1 MSKIIIL
8 STLVLTFGSESIIC
22 KKITPA
28 VRRILRADE
37 ILCGRENGLILTTNE
52 RNVNG
57 VILGSLNM
65 SYYIISLN
73 LWIGIKTNEIPTLNL
88 EQAMDPIIISNIT
101 MPFGNRVLRI
111 IQLRPAH
118 GNITIFVGGSNAM
131 FNESVSGK
139 FTVISDRT
147 MPYILQHN
155 GTRINL

>member
-8 STLVLTFGSESIIC
+8 STLVLTFGFVGANTESIIC

-88 EQAMDPIIISNIT
+88 EQAMDPIII
-101 MPFGNRVLRI
+101 LRI

-139 FTVISDRT
+139 FTVISDRS
-147 MPYILQHN
+147 
-155 GTRINL
+155 TRINL

>member
-8 STLVLTFGSESIIC
+8 STLVLTFGFVGANTESIIC

-88 EQAMDPIIISNIT
+88 EQAMDPIII
-101 MPFGNRVLRI
+101 LRI

>member
-8 STLVLTFGSESIIC
+8 STLVLTFGFVGANTESIIC

-88 EQAMDPIIISNIT
+88 VSNIT

>member
-8 STLVLTFGSESIIC
+8 STLVLTFGFVGANTESIIC

-88 EQAMDPIIISNIT
+88 
-101 MPFGNRVLRI
+101 VLRI

>member
-8 STLVLTFGSESIIC
+8 STLVLTFGFVGANTESIIC

-65 SYYIISLN
+65 SYYII
-73 LWIGIKTNEIPTLNL
+73 I
-88 EQAMDPIIISNIT
+88 
-101 MPFGNRVLRI
+101 LRI